1 MTRALEVDE
10 TRGFMKAIVDAGS
23 GPIPGATV
31 LGLESGEIMSM
42 LQIVMMG
49 QLPDTKLREGVL

>member
-1 MTRALEVDE
+1 
-10 TRGFMKAIVDAGS
+10 MKAIVDAGS